1 MPQVQRAKDEP
12 WPLPFLR
19 SQREALEPKLRE
31 ALAAY
36 DSLRSAP
43 ASAESLGPIVRA
55 ALDPRVEVHE
65 HGTQLLAHLTGE
77 HEAALTAVAKM
88 AEQPGWRYRV
98 SALACLGPATPKEFA
113 VKLVGAL
120 LEDSTSRVRAKAA
133 EQALQLNLTS
143 LTEAV
148 SAASANEASA
158 TAIHAFELSR
168 DLMQDGYAMK
178 PGNGGFWITVWTGN
192 GATGSWYSDEDVAS
206 RGLDAILA
214 DLRAT
219 AAPDA

>member
-1 MPQVQRAKDEP
+1 MPQVQRAKEEP

-19 SQREALEPKLRE
+19 SQRDALEPKLRE

-36 DSLRSAP
+36 DALGSGP
-43 ASAESLGPIVRA
+43 ATAESIGAIVRA

-65 HGTQLLAHLTGE
+65 HGTQLLATLTGE
-77 HEAALTAVAKM
+77 HEAARTAVAKM
-88 AEQPGWRYRV
+88 AEQSGWQYRV
-98 SALACLGPATPKEFA
+98 SALSCLGPATPKEFA
-113 VKLVGAL
+113 AKLVGAL
-120 LEDSTSRVRAKAA
+120 LTDSTSRVRAKAA

-143 LTEAV
+143 LTDAV
-148 SAASANEASA
+148 SAASASEASA

-178 PGNGGFWITVWTGN
+178 PGQGGFWITVWTGN
-192 GATGSWYSDEDVAS
+192 GATGSWYSDDDVSS

-214 DLRAT
+214 ELRNT
-219 AAPDA
+219 TPPDA